1 MSSLEKQ
8 VLWSKMKITHN
19 FSVKNQLTAHK
30 VKIDWISS
38 SSSSSSSSLFTLLS
52 HRKKERENTRKQS
65 ILYKWHV

>member
-38 SSSSSSSSLFTLLS
+38 SSWSSLFTLLS
-52 HRKKERENTRKQS
+52 YRKKERENTRKQY
-65 ILYKWHV
+65 ILYTGKWHV